1 MGPIRL
7 KSHAKSLGE
16 GLTVRRLLPAAAM
29 RAVGPFVFFDHI
41 GPAEFQP
48 GQGMD
53 VRPHPHI
60 GLATVTYLFDGAI
73 SHRDSLGTVREIR
86 PGEVNWMV
94 AGRGIVHSERTPP
107 AERAIGHRLHG
118 IQTWLALP
126 LADEETAPDFVHVGG
141 SEVPLLETHGVQL
154 RVVAGEAFGL
164 RSPVPVRSRTLYVAA
179 EMPFGSSIEVPL
191 DHPERAIY
199 VASGALSVD
208 GEPVDTGE
216 MLVLPP
222 KPMRLRALERTQA
235 VFIGGD
241 PLDLGPENTPQEP
254 RHMRWNYVSSR
265 NERIEEAVAAWGRQ
279 DRAAFPEVPGET
291 EFIPYP

>member
-7 KSHAKSLGE
+7 KSHTKSLGE
-16 GLTVRRLLPAAAM
+16 GLTVRRLLPDAAM
-29 RAVGPFVFFDHI
+29 RAVGPFVFFDHF
-41 GPAEFQP
+41 GPVDFAP
-48 GQGMD
+48 GRGMD

-73 SHRDSLGTVREIR
+73 LHRDSLGTVREIL

-107 AERAIGHRLHG
+107 AQRAAGHRLHG

-126 LADEETAPDFVHVGG
+126 LADEETEPAFVHLG
-141 SEVPLLETHGVQL
+141 SDELPLIEAHGVQL
-154 RVVAGEAFGL
+154 RVVAGEAFG
-164 RSPVPVRSRTLYVAA
+164 RSSPVPVLSPTLYVAA
-179 EMPFGSSIEVPL
+179 EMPFSSSIEVPL
-191 DHPERAIY
+191 DHAERAVY

-208 GEPVDTGE
+208 GEPLDTGE
-216 MLVLPP
+216 MLVLPARP
-222 KPMRLRALERTQA
+222 VRLRALEKTQA
-235 VFIGGD
+235 LLIGGD
-241 PLDLGPENTPQEP
+241 PLDLGPENTPEEP

-265 NERIEEAVAAWGRQ
+265 QARIDEAVAAWSRQ
-279 DRAAFPEVPGET
+279 DRHAFPGVPGDD